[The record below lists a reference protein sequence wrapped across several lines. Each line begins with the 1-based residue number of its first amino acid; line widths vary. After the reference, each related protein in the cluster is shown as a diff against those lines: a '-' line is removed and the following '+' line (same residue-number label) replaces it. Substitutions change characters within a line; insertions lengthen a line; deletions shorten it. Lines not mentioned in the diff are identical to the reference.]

1 MDNVNIAGVETSRFI
16 LGSNPFSGFSHQG
29 VDRDRDMVR
38 WYTVQRIKETLC
50 QAEELGITTL
60 LARTGSHIMRMLLEY
75 RDEGGKL
82 QWFAQLIPDEG
93 PLENHVRRAHAMNA
107 RACHIHGGV
116 MDHLVAQGRTDEVRP
131 VIDLIR
137 ELGMIAG
144 IAGHNVR
151 VFEWAE
157 EHLDCD
163 YYMCCYYNPTRRD
176 ERPEHVHGALE
187 KYRPEDRDA
196 MVKFIATASRP
207 VIHYKVLAS
216 GRNDPAEA
224 FAFAASHMREN
235 DAVCVGVY
243 RGDDTEMLR
252 KDVKWFE
259 RSLAGTASS

>member
-1 MDNVNIAGVETSRFI
+1 MEHVTIAGVETSRFI

-29 VDRDRDMVR
+29 VARDLEMKR
-38 WYTVQRIKETLC
+38 WYTTRHIKETLLE
-50 QAEELGITTL
+50 AEELGITTL
-60 LARTGSHIMRMLLEY
+60 IARTDFHIMRILLEY

-82 QWFAQLIPDEG
+82 QWFAQLIPGFG
-93 PLENHVRRAHAMNA
+93 PTENHVRRAHSMSA

-116 MDHLVAQGRTDEVRP
+116 MDHLVAQGRADEVRP
-131 VIDLIR
+131 IIDLIR

-163 YYMCCYYNPTRRD
+163 YYMCCYYNPTSRD
-176 ERPEHVHGALE
+176 ERPEHVHGADE
-187 KYRPEDRDA
+187 KYRSEDREA
-196 MVKFIATASRP
+196 MITFIAEASRP

-224 FAFAASHMREN
+224 FAFAASRMRDN
-235 DAVCVGVY
+235 DAMCVGVF
-243 RGDDTEMLR
+243 RGDDVDMLR
-252 KDVKWFE
+252 KDVKLFE
-259 RSLAGTASS
+259 EALARTGR